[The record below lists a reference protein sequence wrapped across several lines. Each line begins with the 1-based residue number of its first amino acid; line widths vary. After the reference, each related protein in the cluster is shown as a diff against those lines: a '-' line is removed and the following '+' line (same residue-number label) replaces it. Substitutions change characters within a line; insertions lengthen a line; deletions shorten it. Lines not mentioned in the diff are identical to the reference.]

1 MLTNNKGE
9 YSNAVYGFV
18 NILTKAI
25 QEQKPEYIAIA
36 FDFGRKTFRNDIY
49 KEYKATRKGMPNEL
63 ATQMPLLKQVLSAM
77 NIKYF
82 EKENIEADDI
92 IGTLS
97 KEKGVQ
103 KLLLSGDRD
112 LFQLIDNETFAWF
125 PKKGISDIELIDKE
139 TLNKLMGLTP
149 SQVVDYKSL
158 RGDTSDNIPGVA
170 GIGEKGAMDLIQ
182 QYASLQGVY
191 ENIENIKGKLKEKL
205 INGKDMAFISYQLA
219 TIERN
224 VDIDFKLEDW
234 KYSFPYNKKTFDIFK
249 QYQFNSLI
257 RRKDIFDKNVSDL
270 SEEEVKTFLTVKV
283 ASQQELEKVI
293 GFIKE
298 EKRIAFDL
306 SSNKLSFSCSPN
318 AIYTFEEEISL
329 FSSDFSIE
337 RAISSLKEIFEDDK
351 IYKVCLDLKKHKHL
365 LQGFNVDIKG
375 ETFDITLA
383 RYLLGEELKNNDECP
398 SYFYLEKEL
407 VLKMKDLGVYDL
419 YQNIE
424 LPLVNVLFAMENN
437 GMLIDTKE
445 LDTLAKDLREELDS
459 ISEKVQGLA
468 GERFNLNSPKQLSN
482 ILFEKLGLKA
492 FNNKKIINKRW
503 YFNGNRKS
511 ARNNPLYFKTS

>member
-1 MLTNNKGE
+1 LLTNNKGE

-224 VDIDFKLEDW
+224 VDIDFKLED
-234 KYSFPYNKKTFDIFK
+234 
-249 QYQFNSLI
+249 
-257 RRKDIFDKNVSDL
+257 
-270 SEEEVKTFLTVKV
+270 
-283 ASQQELEKVI
+283 
-293 GFIKE
+293 
-298 EKRIAFDL
+298 
-306 SSNKLSFSCSPN
+306 
-318 AIYTFEEEISL
+318 
-329 FSSDFSIE
+329 
-337 RAISSLKEIFEDDK
+337 
-351 IYKVCLDLKKHKHL
+351 
-365 LQGFNVDIKG
+365 
-375 ETFDITLA
+375 
-383 RYLLGEELKNNDECP
+383 
-398 SYFYLEKEL
+398 
-407 VLKMKDLGVYDL
+407 
-419 YQNIE
+419 
-424 LPLVNVLFAMENN
+424 
-437 GMLIDTKE
+437 
-445 LDTLAKDLREELDS
+445 
-459 ISEKVQGLA
+459 
-468 GERFNLNSPKQLSN
+468 
-482 ILFEKLGLKA
+482 
-492 FNNKKIINKRW
+492 
-503 YFNGNRKS
+503 
-511 ARNNPLYFKTS
+511 